1 MDGPRHLHH
10 VARHG
15 PGQPRLLCGRPVARM
30 GSHWHQ
36 VPGSAIPSGKHGLG
50 TLRGSLQ
57 SLLLIDLI
65 INLQVK
71 LRYLQGLESGVLSL
85 QDLARGVVRETLVST
100 SESCVRDKEELER
113 KIDTLPL
120 PKPMK
125 NFVKFY

>member
-1 MDGPRHLHH
+1 M
-10 VARHG
+10 
-15 PGQPRLLCGRPVARM
+15 
-30 GSHWHQ
+30 
-36 VPGSAIPSGKHGLG
+36 
-50 TLRGSLQ
+50 
-57 SLLLIDLI
+57 
-65 INLQVK
+65 
-71 LRYLQGLESGVLSL
+71 RYLQGLESGVLSL